1 MIKANKFKELPKL
14 EEGTVNEINT
24 LTTLKSCPNI
34 IQYYDMLKTV
44 NNYYFVYEYCNG
56 GTLEKIIK
64 GKCSLGEKQSLF
76 YFKQLVNAF
85 KVLSQNNIMH
95 RDIKPENILIHNG
108 VLKVADFGFC
118 KPLENED
125 GMADTMLGSP
135 LYMAPEV
142 LKG

>member
-1 MIKANKFKELPKL
+1 
-14 EEGTVNEINT
+14 
-24 LTTLKSCPNI
+24 
-34 IQYYDMLKTV
+34 MLKTV

-64 GKCSLGEKQSLF
+64 GKGCLGEKNSLF

-85 KVLSQNNIMH
+85 KVLSQHNIMH

-118 KPLENED
+118 KPLEN
-125 GMADTMLGSP
+125 
-135 LYMAPEV
+135 
-142 LKG
+142 